1 VRITVAHT
9 KSREEIKRVVDK
21 SFDDLFRGIGSMP
34 VQIMNEKRAWNDN
47 VLAFSFDAKVTLLTT
62 PVKGTI
68 TVADR
73 DVIIDVDFGLMEK
86 LLPSS
91 QKAAIETRIKGLLT

>member
-1 VRITVAHT
+1 MRITVAHT
-9 KSREEIKRVVDK
+9 KPKEEIKRTVDK

-34 VQIMNEKRAWNDN
+34 VQIVDEKRAWNGDI
-47 VLAFSFDAKVTLLTT
+47 LAFSFGAKVSLLTT
-62 PVKGTI
+62 PVNGTI

-73 DVIIDVDFGLMEK
+73 DVTIDVDFGLMEK
-86 LLPSS
+86 LLPTS

>member
-1 VRITVAHT
+1 
-9 KSREEIKRVVDK
+9 
-21 SFDDLFRGIGSMP
+21 MP

-73 DVIIDVDFGLMEK
+73 DVIIDVEFGLMEK

>member
-1 VRITVAHT
+1 
-9 KSREEIKRVVDK
+9 
-21 SFDDLFRGIGSMP
+21 MP